1 MLVKRERFYIK
12 KVKQSGYYTKVGE
25 QYIEQTS
32 FWLFGIIPLYIKNEV
47 QKGNYES

>member
-25 QYIEQTS
+25 QYIKQTS

-47 QKGNYES
+47 